1 MSELKEHYKNID
13 QEIEIYRKEKRDRI
27 RQFYSKL
34 RGEEFKKPPTPKVGW
49 KPRYHTLSQVGS
61 VQHQDDHS
69 VHITQTLGDERLD
82 ESDDLVR
89 LGDDNDN
96 YGMYNS
102 VDKRQDRANSSF
114 KGKNKSMPQ
123 IMLSRSQSID
133 QLKKDLPPTKAALKK
148 VQQLTKQKSRMQ
160 AATNVNSQGR
170 IGQSKTRNF
179 DLYEDAG
186 SSDS

>member
-1 MSELKEHYKNID
+1 MN
-13 QEIEIYRKEKRDRI
+13 
-27 RQFYSKL
+27 
-34 RGEEFKKPPTPKVGW
+34 
-49 KPRYHTLSQVGS
+49 
-61 VQHQDDHS
+61 
-69 VHITQTLGDERLD
+69 ITQTLGDERLD

-89 LGDDNDN
+89 LGNDNDN
-96 YGMYNS
+96 YGIYNS

-114 KGKNKSMPQ
+114 KAKNKSMPQ

-133 QLKKDLPPTKAALKK
+133 QLKKDLPPTRVALKK
-148 VQQLTKQKSRMQ
+148 VQQLNKQRSRMQ
-160 AATNVNSQGR
+160 AGTNVNSQAK